1 MGEIGGEEDDLK
13 VLLEKRREEKKRKRR
28 TSVEGSKVSS
38 FRKAG
43 QLERTSLLF
52 PSALKGLCT
61 FISSLDMSMN
71 PIVEDP
77 PSPER
82 SLEEEEEEDEE
93 GECELVVDRG
103 AAE

>member
-1 MGEIGGEEDDLK
+1 M
-13 VLLEKRREEKKRKRR
+13 
-28 TSVEGSKVSS
+28 EGSKVSS

-43 QLERTSLLF
+43 RLERTSLLF
-52 PSALKGLCT
+52 PSAVKGLCT
-61 FISSLDMSMN
+61 FISSLDIGSEDKKSMN

-82 SLEEEEEEDEE
+82 SLEEEEDEE